1 MELALQCKSVSE
13 TWEEQSQVLFTSP
26 RIHLGMKSPFHFFA
40 AYLTTFY
47 RFIQGH
53 CILLGLI
60 FMSFCLTSLMTIY
73 YRRENARRAAL
84 SINDL
89 SEEEL
94 ALERE
99 KGDRAL
105 FFKYT
110 V

>member
-1 MELALQCKSVSE
+1 M
-13 TWEEQSQVLFTSP
+13 QVGFGNLGGAIAGFVYLSKDSP
-26 RIHLGMKSPFHFFA
+26 RYELSRPRPDSVC
-40 AYLTTFY
+40 LTILN

-60 FMSFCLTSLMTIY
+60 FMSFCLTSFMTIY
-73 YRRENARRAAL
+73 YRRENARRAVL
-84 SINDL
+84 SVDDL